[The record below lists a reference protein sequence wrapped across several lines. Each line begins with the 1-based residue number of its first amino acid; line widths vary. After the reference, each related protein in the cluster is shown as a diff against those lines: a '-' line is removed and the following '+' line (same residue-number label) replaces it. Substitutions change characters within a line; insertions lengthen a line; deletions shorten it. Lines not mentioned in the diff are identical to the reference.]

1 MDYLK
6 TQYDIVKIDPNVNY
20 ESEDESDDCD
30 QSSVDMDI
38 DQFCAADQV
47 METTAFVNEKSNQI
61 VAELSPQQNS
71 IKFKEKEVDKHVN
84 ENRSSHELN
93 SLPRDTHI
101 ILQETADTTMINKD
115 KNDNDIV
122 MEIHS
127 NDSKLVV
134 DDKVVVIA
142 GDGNNNKNKQKEHPV
157 QIDME
162 VDNTLTSNLTTL
174 NVVICDNS
182 SNTVDS
188 LSITPNS
195 DNGASAADAVEG
207 CTKKVKKKLNLQEYK
222 IRRGNPSM
230 TCSLNDVKDTLL
242 EGIPKDT
249 PTSLPPIPLP
259 DLNNP
264 GATVPQ
270 QNECDQEMVELDHDP
285 EEFEEIIIV
294 SIGCNTQMSIDPNE
308 VICETNEESENK
320 KTDEEE
326 STSLTS
332 IVNNLKKDNKQNI
345 LLSNSSLLAS
355 IQNVVTQKKQTP
367 LVSTSTE
374 TVQPEIT
381 SEEKPRNEGEE
392 QDHGEDKVIMH
403 LSKYRQR
410 PEMKTMST
418 QTESLPQFPP
428 LVLLIKKCASKNPH
442 TNIAR
447 NYRIRKVSGRSKT
460 RSRSR
465 STSRSSAVSNYVSK
479 RQRTT
484 SFSQRNKSLSS
495 SMYSSSSSDSDSDYS
510 KKSRRARSRTYSYSC
525 SSSSSDSGSD
535 SDSDSCDSSQ
545 SSSASYDRDR
555 EQRAR
560 RSRLCS
566 FRSNKS
572 AYSNRS
578 NYSQS
583 RASFSRSRSRS
594 SRRSKSPR
602 HHLFY
607 ENNRRRNSRA
617 KQNFNRNANITAE
630 REFASFTS
638 ICNSFKINFSNFRR
652 ETNNLRWTHRS
663 RHNQKRPEKN
673 ISSLRTN
680 RANHNSPKRQWVR
693 LANESFEK
701 NS

>member
-20 ESEDESDDCD
+20 ESEDESDDCE

-38 DQFCAADQV
+38 EKFSAADQV
-47 METTAFVNEKSNQI
+47 DTAAFVNEKSNQI
-61 VAELSPQQNS
+61 VAELSPQQNL

-84 ENRSSHELN
+84 ENRSSYESN
-93 SLPRDTHI
+93 SLPRDSHI
-101 ILQETADTTMINKD
+101 ILQETADTTIINKD

-134 DDKVVVIA
+134 EDNVVVIA
-142 GDGNNNKNKQKEHPV
+142 GDGNNNTNKQKEHPV

-162 VDNTLTSNLTTL
+162 VDDNTLTSNLTTL

-222 IRRGNPSM
+222 MRRGNPSM

-270 QNECDQEMVELDHDP
+270 QQQNECDQEMAELDHDP

-294 SIGCNTQMSIDPNE
+294 SIGCNTQMSIDPKE
-308 VICETNEESENK
+308 AFCETNKESENK

-326 STSLTS
+326 STSLNS
-332 IVNNLKKDNKQNI
+332 IVNNLKKDNK
-345 LLSNSSLLAS
+345 LSNSSLLAS
-355 IQNVVTQKKQTP
+355 IQNVVTQKKQMP
-367 LVSTSTE
+367 PVSTSTE
-374 TVQPEIT
+374 TVQPKIT
-381 SEEKPRNEGEE
+381 SEAKTKTEGEE

-410 PEMKTMST
+410 PEMKTMAT
-418 QTESLPQFPP
+418 QTDSLPQFPP

-442 TNIAR
+442 TNVTR

-495 SMYSSSSSDSDSDYS
+495 SMYSSSSSSDCDSDYS

-525 SSSSSDSGSD
+525 SSSSSDSD
-535 SDSDSCDSSQ
+535 SDSSSDSSQ

-572 AYSNRS
+572 TYSNRS
-578 NYSQS
+578 NYSQG
-583 RASFSRSRSRS
+583 RGRSFSRSRSRS

-630 REFASFTS
+630 REFASLIS
-638 ICNSFKINFSNFRR
+638 ICNNFNIKYF
-652 ETNNLRWTHRS
+652 EF
-663 RHNQKRPEKN
+663 QKRDE
-673 ISSLRTN
+673 SSTLDT
-680 RANHNSPKRQWVR
+680 SIQTQPK
-693 LANESFEK
+693 K
-701 NS
+701 T